1 MKNSKTLEKLL
12 QSPHSNFQL
21 PKLKKCHQV
30 SLGSM
35 SIIKHSKSKQI
46 YSTKSALTKSNKK
59 NVKLQTISWIQ
70 SHYQEDIDRL
80 LENRK
85 KIGQVFARPGQITKK
100 EFSDAIKKLKIE
112 QTFID
117 RIFWV
122 FDENGNGKI
131 DKKELMVGLEML
143 RGANFSEK
151 LSAFFDICDEDG
163 SGDIDEEEL
172 FSVLQFC
179 VKGLNERK
187 LLKKSLHE
195 LFNNIDEN
203 KNGVITK
210 EEIIKAASQNEALK
224 AIIENSVYNYS
235 KNVHESMAPNEF
247 TRNEIKGIRSHRNR
261 QAVYSHF
268 FADKLEKIVEER
280 EKIRESSKCVQD
292 ENKKKLHLWR
302 VRNCSMD
309 FSFEE
314 REKEV
319 IYGADGKI
327 IDY

>member
-1 MKNSKTLEKLL
+1 
-12 QSPHSNFQL
+12 
-21 PKLKKCHQV
+21 
-30 SLGSM
+30 
-35 SIIKHSKSKQI
+35 
-46 YSTKSALTKSNKK
+46 
-59 NVKLQTISWIQ
+59 
-70 SHYQEDIDRL
+70 
-80 LENRK
+80 
-85 KIGQVFARPGQITKK
+85 
-100 EFSDAIKKLKIE
+100 
-112 QTFID
+112 
-117 RIFWV
+117 
-122 FDENGNGKI
+122 
-131 DKKELMVGLEML
+131 
-143 RGANFSEK
+143 
-151 LSAFFDICDEDG
+151 
-163 SGDIDEEEL
+163 
-172 FSVLQFC
+172 
-179 VKGLNERK
+179 
-187 LLKKSLHE
+187 LHE

-319 IYGADGKI
+319 IYGANGKI